1 MLEERM
7 KEPPDLVIARG
18 KADLEAKTEIAVG
31 LFGIGD
37 ADTRWSVD
45 LDAGTITF
53 SNPRKVAIA
62 PVQVIGTYNTVDGTW
77 LWGWDHPSVS
87 KVRGEAAAQV
97 RAYGLKHDIS
107 DFTTRKI
114 ACSEEDAWRFTGVAS
129 YLTGATGAYRGPSGT
144 TLVFMTF
151 GEVTLSAPQ

>member
-7 KEPPDLVIARG
+7 KEPLDLVVARG
-18 KADLEAKTEIAVG
+18 KADLEAKTEIAVR

-37 ADTRWSVD
+37 PNSRWNVD

-53 SNPRKVAIA
+53 TSATKVASA
-62 PVQVIGTYNTVDGTW
+62 PVQVVGTYNTLDGTW
-77 LWGWDHPSVS
+77 LWGWDHPSVP
-87 KVRGEAAAQV
+87 KACAEAAARV
-97 RAYGLKHDIS
+97 HAYGVKHKVG
-107 DFTTRKI
+107 DFTTRKLT
-114 ACSEEDAWRFTGVAS
+114 CSEEDAWRFTGVAS

-151 GEVTLSAPQ
+151 GEVTLSAPK